1 METKK
6 NALIFSKLPF
16 FYYLCPLF
24 FNAHEKIGFYMA
36 YTLVDTLCM
45 QG

>member
-1 METKK
+1 MEAKK

-24 FNAHEKIGFYMA
+24 FNEHEKIDFYLA
-36 YTLVDTLCM
+36 HTFVDTHCL
-45 QG
+45 QW